1 MVSNKKNIVLE
12 LDNISKDFRQG
23 KKKLEIIKDSFLTI
37 KKGEIVSLIGPSG
50 SGKTTLLQIAGL
62 LDTPTRGEVI
72 INGTLYKHSTKDSV
86 RTSARKNEIG
96 FVYQFHHLLPEF
108 SALENVMLPLLIKG
122 YTKKEARKLSENL
135 LLEVKLQDRLSHRPS
150 ALSGGE
156 QQRVAIARAIVGK
169 PSIILADEP
178 TGNLDP
184 KTSEIVFNLLLTTI
198 KKHKLSSL
206 IVTHEHN
213 LAKMTDRIIT
223 IKDGYLKNEKL

>member
-1 MVSNKKNIVLE
+1 MTLKKNNTVLE
-12 LDNISKDFRQG
+12 LNNISKHFWQS
-23 KKKLEIIKDSFLTI
+23 KKKLEIIKNSFLSI
-37 KKGEIVSLIGPSG
+37 KEGEIISLIGPSG
-50 SGKTTLLQIAGL
+50 SGKTTLLQITGL
-62 LDTPTRGEVI
+62 LDTPTSGEVI
-72 INGTLYKHSTKDSV
+72 INSKSYKNNTKDSV

-122 YTKKEARKLSENL
+122 YNKKQSKEISENIL
-135 LLEVKLQDRLSHRPS
+135 SEVKLQDRLSHRPS

-184 KTSEIVFNLLLTTI
+184 KTSEAVFDLLLGTI
-198 KKHKLSSL
+198 KKHNLSSL

-213 LAKMTDRIIT
+213 LAKRMDRIVT
-223 IKDGYLKNEKL
+223 IKEGFLQNEKL